1 MARTAKRLTR
11 RQVEQAVRGKLLIR
25 HQVTGEPTRGR
36 MSDGDN
42 LYLALWPNGHASW
55 VFNKMVAGKRVE
67 VVLGEV
73 RKLGADAGSDDPAKI
88 AAASLAKAREL
99 AAEKQAQINDGARLS
114 QLKKAKQS
122 KVVAATYTFDDMA
135 AVYEKQKGPFTPKRQ
150 NETKRLIAALKA
162 AAPEVEDVRDFTK
175 AHARLW
181 RDTRKDQVSAE
192 SVEREN
198 NVIKSMF
205 SIYFTESDIEQAN
218 PFVGLKMPEKNATG
232 SAMSKR
238 VPLTIEEIRAI
249 RKEIYAG
256 SRAKEVGEIWDV
268 LTLTG
273 ARGAEVQGL
282 RVQDV
287 HLDADIP
294 HISITPT
301 DDRGVKT
308 AGSVR
313 LVPLYGAG
321 LEAARNAL
329 KRNEATGY
337 LFGKDGMAPYGN
349 VSMKL
354 MKHFRKHVADERKVV
369 HSLRHSIVDLF
380 REHDVPAVVAAP
392 FTGHVSNDVA
402 DRVYGSPE
410 KQLVR
415 THNAVKGIL
424 EAYSDAVEDKVSK
437 NIAALFGDDE

>member
-1 MARTAKRLTR
+1 MTR
-11 RQVEQAVRGKLLIR
+11 RQVEQAVKGKLLKLNGT
-25 HQVTGEPTRGR
+25 TGKPIQGR
-36 MSDGDN
+36 FADGDG
-42 LYLALWPNGHASW
+42 LYLKVWPNGYAVW
-55 VFNKMVAGKRVE
+55 TFLKMVAGKRVE
-67 VVLGEV
+67 VVLGPV
-73 RKLGADAGSDDPAKI
+73 RQLGAEAGSDDPAKI

-99 AAEKQAQINDGARLS
+99 TAEKQAKLNSGARLA

-162 AAPEVEDVRDFTK
+162 AAPEVDDVRDFTK

-205 SIYFTESDIEQAN
+205 SIYFTESDIEQPN
-218 PFVGLKMPEKNATG
+218 PFVGLKMPEKSASE

-256 SRAKEVGEIWDV
+256 SRAVEVGEIWDM

-301 DDRGVKT
+301 DERGVKT

-313 LVPLYGAG
+313 LVPLYGIA
-321 LEAARNAL
+321 LEAATAAL
-329 KRNEATGY
+329 KRNESTGY
-337 LFGKDGMAPYGN
+337 LFGKEGMAPYGN
-349 VSMKL
+349 MSMKL
-354 MKHFRKHVADERKVV
+354 MKHFRKHVT
-369 HSLRHSIVDLF
+369 
-380 REHDVPAVVAAP
+380 DVLIS
-392 FTGHVSNDVA
+392 TRN
-402 DRVYGSPE
+402 
-410 KQLVR
+410 
-415 THNAVKGIL
+415 
-424 EAYSDAVEDKVSK
+424 
-437 NIAALFGDDE
+437 

>member
-1 MARTAKRLTR
+1 MSPTECTDAPL
-11 RQVEQAVRGKLLIR
+11 RQLLSVI
-25 HQVTGEPTRGR
+25 TT
-36 MSDGDN
+36 D
-42 LYLALWPNGHASW
+42 
-55 VFNKMVAGKRVE
+55 
-67 VVLGEV
+67 
-73 RKLGADAGSDDPAKI
+73 
-88 AAASLAKAREL
+88 
-99 AAEKQAQINDGARLS
+99 ARLS

-122 KVVAATYTFDDMA
+122 KVIAATYTFDDMA
-135 AVYEKQKGPFTPKRQ
+135 AVYEKQKGPFTIKKQ
-150 NETKRLIAALKA
+150 NEAKRLIAALKA

-181 RDTRKDQVSAE
+181 RDARKDQVSAE

-205 SIYFTESDIEQAN
+205 SLYFAENDIAQAN
-218 PFVGLKMPEKNATG
+218 PFVGLKMPEKSATE

-256 SRAKEVGEIWDV
+256 SRAAEVGEIWDV

-313 LVPLYGAG
+313 LVPLYGIA
-321 LEAARNAL
+321 LDAATAAL
-329 KRNEATGY
+329 KRNEGSGY
-337 LFGKDGMAPYGN
+337 LFGKEGMAPYGN
-349 VSMKL
+349 VSMKV
-354 MKHFRKHVADERKVV
+354 MKHFRKHVTDPRKVV
-369 HSLRHSIVDLF
+369 HSLRHSLVDVF
-380 REHDVPAVVAAP
+380 REHDVPKEVAAP
-392 FTGHVSNDVA
+392 FTGHVSTDVA

-415 THNAVKGIL
+415 THKAVKSIL
-424 EAYSDAVEDKVSK
+424 EAYSDDVSDKV
-437 NIAALFGDDE
+437 NRNLAALFGDDE